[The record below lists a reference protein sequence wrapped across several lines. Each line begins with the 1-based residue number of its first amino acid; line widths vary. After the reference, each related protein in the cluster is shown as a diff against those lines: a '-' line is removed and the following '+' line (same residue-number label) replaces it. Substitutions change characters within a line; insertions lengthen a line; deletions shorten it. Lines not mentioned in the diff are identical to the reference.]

1 MSRFLLAA
9 ALIATPVV
17 APPALAQN
25 AAQNGTLVI
34 FGNDR
39 CPTNADGD
47 EIVVCVRRPEAER
60 FRIPLELREVAPDP
74 ENESWAA
81 RSQSALGVNDNGIG
95 SCSTVGPGGQS
106 GCLVRNV
113 TAGRAEAQ
121 ARREAQTAL
130 PTP

>member
-9 ALIATPVV
+9 ALIATSTLALPAS
-17 APPALAQN
+17 APAQN

-47 EIVVCVRRPEAER
+47 EIVVCVRRPEGER
-60 FRIPLELREVAPDP
+60 FRIPQELREAAPDR

-81 RSQSALGVNDNGIG
+81 RAQTVLGANDNGIG

-106 GCLVRNV
+106 GCFVRNA
-113 TAGRAEAQ
+113 TAGRAETR
-121 ARREAQTAL
+121 ARRDAETAL
-130 PTP
+130 P